1 MQVSAT
7 KAPNRERD
15 EHRSTLP
22 RKISEPA
29 GIVAV
34 NVARLLLADGTTTG
48 FSLWAG
54 PYRDLIC
61 CRKKLRDGQ
70 QRWQKCDFLAEIDD
84 PSVSHL
90 CH

>member
-1 MQVSAT
+1 MLNKNPAFAMRVSAT

-15 EHRSTLP
+15 DHCSTLP

-34 NVARLLLADGTTTG
+34 NVARLLLADGTATG

-61 CRKKLRDGQ
+61 CRENLGDGQ
-70 QRWQKCDFLAEIDD
+70 YRWQKCDFSAQD
-84 PSVSHL
+84 
-90 CH
+90 